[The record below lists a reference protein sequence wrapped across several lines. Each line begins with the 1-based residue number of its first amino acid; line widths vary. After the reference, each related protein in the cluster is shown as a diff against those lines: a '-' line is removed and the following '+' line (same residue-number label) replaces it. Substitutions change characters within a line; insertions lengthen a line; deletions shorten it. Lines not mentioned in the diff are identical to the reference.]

1 MPGFDR
7 TGPMGEGPK
16 TGRQLGRCNS
26 KQQTQSA
33 EVDQDQ
39 QMNRGRRLGVGRR
52 VDGAVVE
59 AAASNVVAVAGSFS
73 NKRRLREFQQA

>member
-33 EVDQDQ
+33 GVDQDQ
-39 QMNRGRRLGVGRR
+39 QMNRGRRLGAGRR
-52 VDGAVVE
+52 ADGGGRRGG
-59 AAASNVVAVAGSFS
+59 GSQ
-73 NKRRLREFQQA
+73 RRGGGGRFQQ

>member
-52 VDGAVVE
+52 ADRG
-59 AAASNVVAVAGSFS
+59 GRGGGGF
-73 NKRRLREFQQA
+73 KRRSGSGKFQQ